1 MKQAVNNPV
10 NDPNL
15 WDLIKE
21 LFMYP
26 GEWLVGQLIQT
37 DLGQYIG
44 FSEADYDGAFSIIA
58 SIIISTSIIAL
69 AIYPIKAF
77 IDTIIQCSSHELKKD
92 RTKCKTGYVVLVLF
106 LLLFVGEHYKL
117 EQWLQELNLWVF
129 AITWVLW
136 FTQGKYWNK

>member
-58 SIIISTSIIAL
+58 SIIISSSIIAL

-77 IDTIIQCSSHELKKD
+77 IDTIIQCRSHELKKD

>member
-44 FSEADYDGAFSIIA
+44 FSEADYDGTFSIIA
-58 SIIISTSIIAL
+58 SIIISSSIIAL

-77 IDTIIQCSSHELKKD
+77 IDTIIQCRSHELKKD

-136 FTQGKYWNK
+136 FTQGKY